1 MIEFAND
8 LVEIA
13 VTNITENE
21 DIMDTSQVEDLSRW
35 KERWEKGL
43 DDLAISD
50 YWIYFERLDQTSETL
65 EIQETDTPTVRLLKA
80 RTYLMAS
87 GELLKRVIFV
97 VVGDIS
103 ISVPN

>member
-1 MIEFAND
+1 MKISWI
-8 LVEIA
+8 LLRSKICHGG
-13 VTNITENE
+13 
-21 DIMDTSQVEDLSRW
+21 R
-35 KERWEKGL
+35 KGERRFL
-43 DDLAISD
+43 DNLAFSD
-50 YWIYFERLDQTSETL
+50 YFERLDQTSETL

-103 ISVPN
+103 INVPN